1 MISRQLRSE
10 TPVEIS
16 ITKALRELKTLDA
29 RILKK
34 INETT
39 FAASKKPKE
48 NIRGFKT
55 VEGFEKEA
63 KESIQSIKDLMD
75 RRKKNKKSI
84 VESNATTI
92 VEVSGVKMTVADAI
106 ERKNF
111 IEIEKILLRKMNTD
125 YAQSQEKVEVNNEI
139 AQDRLDTQLNNM
151 ISKDGK
157 TDLTAVE
164 GYKKLFWESEETKL
178 IDPIHVKE
186 IATKMALDIESFEDD
201 VDVALSE
208 INARTLITIKQ

>member
-1 MISRQLRSE
+1 MD
-10 TPVEIS
+10 IS

-34 INETT
+34 SAKLHSQLQKKQKET
-39 FAASKKPKE
+39 
-48 NIRGFKT
+48 IRGFKT
-55 VEGFEKEA
+55 VGEFENEA
-63 KESIQSIKDLMD
+63 KENLQSIKDLIS
-75 RRKKNKKSI
+75 RRKQIKKAI
-84 VESNATTI
+84 VESNAKTT

-111 IEIEKILLRKMNTD
+111 IEIEKSLLFKMNND
-125 YAQSQEKVEVNNEI
+125 YGQSQVRVEENNEL

-157 TDLTAVE
+157 YLTAVE
-164 GYKKLFWESEETKL
+164 GYKKLFWEFEETKL
-178 IDPIHVKE
+178 IDPINVKE
-186 IATKMALDIESFEDD
+186 LTTKMAIDIDTFEDD

-208 INARTLITIKQ
+208 INARTLITVN

>member
-1 MISRQLRSE
+1 M
-10 TPVEIS
+10 EIS

-55 VEGFEKEA
+55 VDEFEKEA

-75 RRKKNKKSI
+75 RRKQIKKSI
-84 VESNATTI
+84 VESNAITV

-111 IEIEKILLRKMNTD
+111 IEIEKTLLRKMNTD
-125 YAQSQEKVEVNNEI
+125 YAQSQEKVEVNNEL

-186 IATKMALDIESFEDD
+186 ISTKMALDIESFEDD

>member
-1 MISRQLRSE
+1 MD
-10 TPVEIS
+10 IS

-34 INETT
+34 IGETT

-48 NIRGFKT
+48 TIRGFKT
-55 VEGFEKEA
+55 VNEFENEA
-63 KESIQSIKDLMD
+63 KESLQSIKDLIC
-75 RRKKNKKSI
+75 RRKQIKKAI
-84 VESNATTI
+84 VESNAKTI

-111 IEIEKILLRKMNTD
+111 IEIEKSLLFKMNND
-125 YAQSQEKVEVNNEI
+125 YGQSQVRVEKNNEL

-164 GYKKLFWESEETKL
+164 GYKKLFWESEETRL
-178 IDPIHVKE
+178 IDPISVKE
-186 IATKMALDIESFEDD
+186 LAAKMALDIDTFEDD

-208 INARTLITIKQ
+208 INARTLITVS

>member
-1 MISRQLRSE
+1 MD
-10 TPVEIS
+10 
-16 ITKALRELKTLDA
+16 ITITRALRELKTLDA
-29 RILKK
+29 RIIKK

-39 FAASKKPKE
+39 FATSKKPKE
-48 NIRGFKT
+48 NITGFKT
-55 VEGFEKEA
+55 VNDFENKA
-63 KESIQSIKDLMD
+63 KENIQSIQDLMN
-75 RRKKNKKSI
+75 RRKQIKTAI
-84 VESNATTI
+84 VESNAKTI
-92 VEVSGVKMTVADAI
+92 VEVAGVKMTVADAI

-111 IEIEKILLRKMNTD
+111 IEIEKTLLRKMNSD
-125 YAQSQEKVEVNNEI
+125 YGQAEIKVEQQNEL

-178 IDPIHVKE
+178 IDPVNVNV
-186 IATKMALDIESFEDD
+186 IASKMAQDIETFEDD

-208 INARTLITIKQ
+208 INARTFISIG

>member
-1 MISRQLRSE
+1 ME
-10 TPVEIS
+10 MS

-55 VEGFEKEA
+55 VNEFEKEA
-63 KESIQSIKDLMD
+63 KESIQSIKDLMN
-75 RRKKNKKSI
+75 RRKQIKKSI
-84 VESNATTI
+84 VESNATTV

-111 IEIEKILLRKMNTD
+111 IEIEKTLLRKMNSD
-125 YAQSQEKVEVNNEI
+125 YAKSQEKVEVNNEL

-164 GYKKLFWESEETKL
+164 GYKKLFWESEETIL
-178 IDPIHVKE
+178 IDPIDIKE

-208 INARTLITIKQ
+208 INARTLITIEQ

>member
-1 MISRQLRSE
+1 MD
-10 TPVEIS
+10 IS

-34 INETT
+34 ISETT

-48 NIRGFKT
+48 TIRGFKT
-55 VEGFEKEA
+55 INEFENEA
-63 KESIQSIKDLMD
+63 KESLQSIKDLIS
-75 RRKKNKKSI
+75 RRKQIKKAI
-84 VESNATTI
+84 VESNAKTI

-111 IEIEKILLRKMNTD
+111 IEIEKSLLFKMNND
-125 YAQSQEKVEVNNEI
+125 YGQSQVRVEENNEL

-178 IDPIHVKE
+178 IDPINVKE
-186 IATKMALDIESFEDD
+186 LTTKMAIDIDTFEDD

-208 INARTLITIKQ
+208 INARTLITVN

>member
-1 MISRQLRSE
+1 M
-10 TPVEIS
+10 PMEIS

-55 VEGFEKEA
+55 VEEFEKEA
-63 KESIQSIKDLMD
+63 KESIQSIKDLVD
-75 RRKKNKKSI
+75 RRKQIKKSI
-84 VESNATTI
+84 VESNATTL

-208 INARTLITIKQ
+208 INARTLITINQ

>member
-1 MISRQLRSE
+1 MD
-10 TPVEIS
+10 IS

-34 INETT
+34 IGETT

-48 NIRGFKT
+48 TIRGFKT
-55 VEGFEKEA
+55 VDEFENEA
-63 KESIQSIKDLMD
+63 KESLQSIKDLIY
-75 RRKKNKKSI
+75 RRKQIKKAI
-84 VESNATTI
+84 VESNAKTI

-111 IEIEKILLRKMNTD
+111 IEIEKSLLFKMNND
-125 YAQSQEKVEVNNEI
+125 YGQSQVRVEKNNEL

-178 IDPIHVKE
+178 IDPISVKE
-186 IATKMALDIESFEDD
+186 LAAKMALDIDTFEDD

-208 INARTLITIKQ
+208 INARTLISIN

>member
-1 MISRQLRSE
+1 M
-10 TPVEIS
+10 EIS

-55 VEGFEKEA
+55 VDEFEKEA

-75 RRKKNKKSI
+75 RRKQIKKSI
-84 VESNATTI
+84 VESNAITV

-111 IEIEKILLRKMNTD
+111 IEIEKTLLRKMNTD
-125 YAQSQEKVEVNNEI
+125 YAQSQEKVEVNNEL

>member
-1 MISRQLRSE
+1 M
-10 TPVEIS
+10 EIS
-16 ITKALRELKTLDA
+16 ITRALRELKTLDA
-29 RILKK
+29 RIVKK
-34 INETT
+34 VNETT

-48 NIRGFKT
+48 NIPGFKT
-55 VEGFEKEA
+55 VDEFEKKA
-63 KESIQSIKDLMD
+63 KESLQSIKDLIE
-75 RRKKNKKSI
+75 RRKQIKKAI
-84 VESNATTI
+84 VESNAKTA
-92 VEVSGVKMTVADAI
+92 VEVSGIKMTVADAI

-111 IEIEKILLRKMNTD
+111 IEIEKTLLRKMNSD
-125 YAQSQEKVEVNNEI
+125 YGQSQVRVEQNNEL

-178 IDPIHVKE
+178 IDPIQVKD
-186 IATKMALDIESFEDD
+186 IATRMAEDIESFEDD

-208 INARTLITIKQ
+208 INANTMITID

>member
-1 MISRQLRSE
+1 ME
-10 TPVEIS
+10 MS

-34 INETT
+34 VNETT

-55 VEGFEKEA
+55 VDEFEKEV
-63 KESIQSIKDLMD
+63 KENLQSIKDLMD
-75 RRKKNKKSI
+75 RRKQIKKSI
-84 VESNATTI
+84 VESNATTL

-111 IEIEKILLRKMNTD
+111 IEIEKTLLRKMNSD
-125 YAQSQEKVEVNNEI
+125 YAQSQERVEVNNEL

-178 IDPIHVKE
+178 IDPICVKE
-186 IATKMALDIESFEDD
+186 IATRMALDIESFEDD

-208 INARTLITIKQ
+208 INARTLISIEQ

>member
-1 MISRQLRSE
+1 MD
-10 TPVEIS
+10 IS
-16 ITKALRELKTLDA
+16 ITRALRELKTLDA

-48 NIRGFKT
+48 NIPGFKT
-55 VEGFEKEA
+55 VDEFENKA
-63 KESIQSIKDLMD
+63 KENLQSIKDLID
-75 RRKKNKKSI
+75 RRKQIKKAI
-84 VESNATTI
+84 VESNAKTT

-111 IEIEKILLRKMNTD
+111 IEIEKTLLGKMNSD
-125 YAQSQEKVEVNNEI
+125 YGRSQVRVEQNNEL

-178 IDPIHVKE
+178 IDPISVKE
-186 IATKMALDIESFEDD
+186 VATKMSLDIETFEDD

-208 INARTLITIKQ
+208 INARTFISVN

>member
-1 MISRQLRSE
+1 M
-10 TPVEIS
+10 EIS
-16 ITKALRELKTLDA
+16 ITRALRELKTLDA
-29 RILKK
+29 RIVKK
-34 INETT
+34 VNETT

-48 NIRGFKT
+48 NIPGFKT
-55 VEGFEKEA
+55 VDEFEKKA
-63 KESIQSIKDLMD
+63 KESLQSIKDLIE
-75 RRKKNKKSI
+75 RRKQIKKAI
-84 VESNATTI
+84 VESNAKTT
-92 VEVSGVKMTVADAI
+92 VEVSGIKMTVADAI

-111 IEIEKILLRKMNTD
+111 IEIEKTLLRKMNSD
-125 YAQSQEKVEVNNEI
+125 YGQSQVRVEQNNEL

-178 IDPIHVKE
+178 IDPIQVKE
-186 IATKMALDIESFEDD
+186 IATRMAEDIESFEDD

-208 INARTLITIKQ
+208 INANTMITID

>member
-1 MISRQLRSE
+1 
-10 TPVEIS
+10 
-16 ITKALRELKTLDA
+16 
-29 RILKK
+29 
-34 INETT
+34 
-39 FAASKKPKE
+39 
-48 NIRGFKT
+48 
-55 VEGFEKEA
+55 
-63 KESIQSIKDLMD
+63 MD
-75 RRKKNKKSI
+75 RRKQIKKSI
-84 VESNATTI
+84 VESNATTL

-111 IEIEKILLRKMNTD
+111 IEIEKTLLRKMNND
-125 YAQSQEKVEVNNEI
+125 YAQSQEKVEVNNEL

-178 IDPIHVKE
+178 IDPIQVKE
-186 IATKMALDIESFEDD
+186 ITTKMALDIESFEDD

-208 INARTLITIKQ
+208 INARTLITIK

>member
-1 MISRQLRSE
+1 M
-10 TPVEIS
+10 EIS

-55 VEGFEKEA
+55 VEEFEKDA

-75 RRKKNKKSI
+75 RRKQIKKSI
-84 VESNATTI
+84 VESNATTL

-111 IEIEKILLRKMNTD
+111 IEIEKTLLRKMNND
-125 YAQSQEKVEVNNEI
+125 YAQSQEKVEVNNEL

-178 IDPIHVKE
+178 IDPIHIKE
-186 IATKMALDIESFEDD
+186 ITTKMALDIESFEDD